1 MKITRSL
8 ISAASAIA
16 IFAGT
21 ATPAFAYV
29 RAVPP
34 VATTT
39 LRQRAEIR
47 ELYADAFS
55 SILELANM
63 NRGAAMPD
71 TTGRAMLAR
80 AQVRAAQRNYR
91 RHVLGYLRGV
101 DYRILNTAGRGAT
114 SPYAIT
120 AGNSNLP
127 LSLVTTGGETEAN
140 TGSWGWDKPTR
151 RDIRENMH
159 YRVNDRDRNVLDEIA
174 NSSR

>member
-8 ISAASAIA
+8 IGAASALA
-16 IFAGT
+16 IMAGS
-21 ATPAFAYV
+21 TPALAYV
-29 RAVPP
+29 SALPP

-63 NRGAAMPD
+63 HRNVSTMD
-71 TTGRAMLAR
+71 TTGRSLLAR

-101 DYRILNTAGRGAT
+101 DYRVLNISGADRTLAGVDT
-114 SPYAIT
+114 S
-120 AGNSNLP
+120 LP
-127 LSLVTTGGETEAN
+127 FSLVRTGGGNTSDPS
-140 TGSWGWDKPTR
+140 TGSWGYDRPTR
-151 RDIRENMH
+151 RDVRENL
-159 YRVNDRDRNVLDEIA
+159 YYTKVSDRDRDILGERA
-174 NSSR
+174 ASSR